1 MNYLKT
7 IGIVISL
14 IVVVCGS
21 VKIYATQDVVEN
33 SNKVQDDV
41 KSEVR
46 NVSGFS
52 KIDIGGTI
60 VGNITV
66 GKDFSVVV
74 EAKEQVLSEI
84 ITKVEDNT
92 LKVKFE
98 KGFWKRMKK
107 KYRNTKAK
115 VTISLPMLE
124 DLDVSGAS
132 RVSAVGVNSDKFNL
146 DVSGASSV
154 NIEGS
159 AREII
164 ADISGASSLRASKLL
179 SEVMDMDLSGA
190 SSARVNVSTELRV
203 DASGASSVRYTGE
216 PSIEKDTS
224 GASSVRRMK

>member
-7 IGIVISL
+7 IGIMISL

-21 VKIYATQDVVEN
+21 ITIYATQNADETL
-33 SNKVQDDV
+33 SKSQDDV
-41 KSEVR
+41 RSEVR
-46 NVSGFS
+46 NVSGFN
-52 KIDIGGTI
+52 KIDVGGTI
-60 VGNITV
+60 TAIITV

-74 EAKEQVLSEI
+74 EAREKILPEI

-98 KGFWKRMKK
+98 KDFWKRMRK

-115 VTISLPMLE
+115 VTISLPMLD
-124 DLDVSGAS
+124 DLDISGAS
-132 RVSAVGVNSDKFNL
+132 SANVTGVNTDKFNL

-154 NIEGS
+154 RIEGS

-164 ADISGASSLRASKLL
+164 ADISGASNLKADKLL
-179 SEVMDMDLSGA
+179 SEIIDMDLSGA
-190 SSARVNVSTELRV
+190 SSARVNVTSELRV

-216 PSIEKDTS
+216 PRVEKDTS